1 MPTGLTTAWGY
12 PTGAV
17 ANQFQTMMAGDHPL
31 TYELGMTSYPP
42 SFGAAGQ
49 FQSPL
54 TPIAAKNFSATIMN
68 FGKRHRKHYHNKKGT
83 KSVKS
88 LKNDLKKL
96 K

>member
-12 PTGAV
+12 PPGAV
-17 ANQFQTMMAGDHPL
+17 ANQFQTMMSGDHPL
-31 TYELGMTSYPP
+31 TYEFGMSSYPP
-42 SFGAAGQ
+42 IFAADGQ

-54 TPIAAKNFSATIMN
+54 TPIAAQNNNAMIMN
-68 FGKRHRKHYHNKKGT
+68 FGRRRKHKKSG
-83 KSVKS
+83 KKNVKG